1 MAGSSKKVVY
11 LALFAN
17 GAIAVTKFAASA
29 ITGSSAMLSEAIHSV
44 VDTGNQGLLLLGMAK
59 ANRPPDE
66 RFPFGYGKE
75 QYFWSFV
82 VALLIFAVGSGIS
95 IYEGFH
101 ALSDPRPPENPLVAY
116 AVLGFAVV
124 FEGAALFGAVREFN
138 KVKGDIGYLEAVQ
151 QGKDPALFTVL
162 FEDTAALL
170 GLLVAGIGI
179 AVGTLTGWVYADGLA
194 SLTIGVILGFVAIML
209 ALETKGLL
217 IGEAARSETVEG
229 IEEMVLSEPNI
240 NQINELLTMHIGPE
254 FVLVTMTVDFNDDT
268 TATELEHT
276 IYRLDRAIKAKYP
289 RVKRVFIEAEAWHGR
304 QRPARMAQL
313 TGPVPAN
320 PSTEVP

>member
-17 GAIAVTKFAASA
+17 GAIAVTKFVAAA

-59 ANRPPDE
+59 SNRPPDE

-95 IYEGFH
+95 VYEGVH
-101 ALSDPRPPENPLVAY
+101 ALLDPRRPESPGVAY
-116 AVLGFAVV
+116 AVLAFAMV
-124 FEGAALFGAVREFN
+124 FEGAALFAALRVFN
-138 KVKGDIGYLEAVQ
+138 KVRGNLGYFEAVR

-162 FEDTAALL
+162 FEDTAALA
-170 GLLVAGIGI
+170 GLFVAGIGLAI
-179 AVGTLTGWVYADGLA
+179 GQLTGWVYADGVA
-194 SLTIGVILGFVAIML
+194 SVTIGAILGFVAIML

-254 FVLVTMTVDFNDDT
+254 FVLVTMTVDFNDHT
-268 TATELEHT
+268 TAAELEET

-289 RVKRVFIEAEAWHGR
+289 RVKRVFIEAEAWHGL
-304 QRPARMAQL
+304 QRPARMARL
-313 TGPVPAN
+313 TGPVPASP
-320 PSTEVP
+320 PSEVP